1 MANHHELY
9 DRLNVSID
17 SSPEQIRSTFHRLSR
32 QCHPDRLGSQD
43 LSEDERNAR
52 LQEYNNITEA
62 HRILSNPETRVLYDS
77 QGLDGIRR
85 VGDRVHGRNFTNF
98 KAGNYATNL
107 TSTRL
112 PSHFILLFGVIC
124 VLLISY
130 LIPLRNTK
138 FVPNPIIPRD
148 MDLYD
153 RFDKLLINLK
163 RLKTQNFELSGKLAD
178 LENQVA
184 VREKSEQIMNNT
196 IATLHRL
203 VGNLENHLTR
213 ISRSSENCEVT
224 LNLLKEEVQTFK
236 TNLEP
241 KNSTT
246 WTIGS
251 FLGF

>member
-1 MANHHELY
+1 
-9 DRLNVSID
+9 
-17 SSPEQIRSTFHRLSR
+17 
-32 QCHPDRLGSQD
+32 
-43 LSEDERNAR
+43 
-52 LQEYNNITEA
+52 
-62 HRILSNPETRVLYDS
+62 
-77 QGLDGIRR
+77 
-85 VGDRVHGRNFTNF
+85 
-98 KAGNYATNL
+98 
-107 TSTRL
+107 
-112 PSHFILLFGVIC
+112 
-124 VLLISY
+124 
-130 LIPLRNTK
+130 
-138 FVPNPIIPRD
+138 